1 MKQASWTTDSHQC
14 VKCFHMDLASLH
26 SHPETQIFGSKGE
39 HLDIAFDRIPGDVP
53 GQHFHLIS
61 RWS

>member
-26 SHPETQIFGSKGE
+26 PHPEIQIFGSNGE
-39 HLDIAFDRIPGDVP
+39 DLDILFDRIPGDLVR
-53 GQHFHLIS
+53 QDFHLIS
-61 RWS
+61 R